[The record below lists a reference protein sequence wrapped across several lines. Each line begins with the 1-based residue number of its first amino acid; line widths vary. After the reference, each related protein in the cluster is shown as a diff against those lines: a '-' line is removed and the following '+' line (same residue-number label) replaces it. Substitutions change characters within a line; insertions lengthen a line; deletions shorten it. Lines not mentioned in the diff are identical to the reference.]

1 MDALEWREVAGGTFV
16 AYTANFTLEVRR
28 TANRH
33 HVRFKVEKYTGA
45 LLASGTTVD
54 VGTAMYAA
62 EKMAERLSPSR
73 KSGRALLMV
82 IDGDQEMRGAIAD
95 VLRNGGYD
103 VVEAANGEGALRR
116 LERLPQPVGIITDL
130 SLSGGMDGLEVA
142 AATRKLRPG
151 TGILFISSEPERAG
165 RVSNAQTLAKPFS
178 AEQLLEHV
186 AALVN
191 RARSATHS
199 LGH

>member
-1 MDALEWREVAGGTFV
+1 MNALGWQEVAGGTFV
-16 AYTANFTLEVRR
+16 AYTANFTLVVRR

-33 HVRFKVEKYTGA
+33 DVRFLVEKYTGA

-54 VGTAMYAA
+54 VGTAMQAA
-62 EKMAERLSPSR
+62 EKMAQRLSPIR

-95 VLRNGGYD
+95 VLRDGGYD

-116 LERLPQPVGIITDL
+116 LERLSQPVGIITDL
-130 SLSGGMDGLEVA
+130 ALAGGMDALEVA

-151 TGILFISSEPERAG
+151 TGILFISSGPERAG
-165 RVSNAQTLAKPFS
+165 RVSNEQILAKPFS

-186 AALVN
+186 ALVI
-191 RARSATHS
+191 RVRSAADS
-199 LGH
+199 LLH